1 MEGAFQTRDGRWRVE
16 AVRRGPDHFYRLV
29 HGDNVLDGLF
39 IATVRRLLGE
49 AGIDMAD
56 LVDVPASDSAR
67 SATPGAA

>member
-1 MEGAFQTRDGRWRVE
+1 
-16 AVRRGPDHFYRLV
+16 V

-39 IATVRRLLGE
+39 IATVQRLLAE

-56 LVDVPASDSAR
+56 LVEVPASDSGH